1 MAKFMIILGLAIL
14 LIGGWVWQL
23 NEEGRLKP
31 PSEGVP
37 TLSWL
42 CLFAGGVLILWPIL
56 CGNQ

>member
-1 MAKFMIILGLAIL
+1 MIILGLVIL

-56 CGNQ
+56 CGT